1 MGCRNEPVPLRAML
15 DEVTLMHAG
24 AAAQKGLACRLVA
37 AAALPEMFV
46 CDRTKV
52 IQVLNNLLHNAVK
65 FTARGEVT
73 LTVRREGDILR
84 FEVRDTGPGIIP
96 EKQAT
101 IFERFVQGETFL
113 TRQYAGTGLGL
124 ALARELVE
132 LMGGIIGVESMSGQ
146 GATFH
151 FMLPLDAAVEV
162 GA

>member
-1 MGCRNEPVPLRAML
+1 M
-15 DEVTLMHAG
+15 
-24 AAAQKGLACRLVA
+24 
-37 AAALPEMFV
+37 
-46 CDRTKV
+46 
-52 IQVLNNLLHNAVK
+52 LNNLLHNAVK